1 MEALITW
8 ITEQIMQQG
17 LSMSLLALA
26 VYYFNKRQGVLEA
39 KLEKAQTEIISY
51 LKEDRQ
57 SLITLMDENKD
68 VMAQTKDV
76 MKRIEFRLTTA

>member
-1 MEALITW
+1 MEALVTW

-26 VYYFNKRQGVLEA
+26 VYYFNKRQGILET
-39 KLEKAQTEIISY
+39 KLEKAQTEIINY

>member
-26 VYYFNKRQGVLEA
+26 VSYFNKRQGILEA
-39 KLEKAQTEIISY
+39 KLEKAQVEIISY

-76 MKRIEFRLTTA
+76 MKRIECRLL